1 MYLIASTRDNKGVWI
16 FLVPHMIDYLAEILT
31 ARVYDVAQESPLELA
46 ANLSKR
52 LNNRVLLKREDLQSV
67 FSFKLRGAYNKM
79 AKLPPAL
86 LAKGVVTASAGNH
99 AQGVALGAKRLGT
112 KSVIVMPTTT
122 PQVKIAAVRARD
134 GEVVLYGNSYDDA
147 YNRAREIE
155 LQQGLTF
162 IHPFDDPDVIAGQ
175 GTIGMEILRQ
185 YQQPIHAIFVA
196 IGGGGLIAG
205 VAAYVKR
212 LYPNIKII
220 GVEPVDADAMRQ
232 SLAAGHRIKLAQV
245 GLFADGVAVKEVGV
259 ETFRLCQQ
267 YVDEVLLVN
276 TDDICAAIKDVF
288 EDTRSILEPA
298 GALAIAG
305 AKAYVEREGIT
316 GETLVAIACGANMNF
331 NRLRFVAE
339 RAEVGEQREAI
350 LAVTIPEERGSFRRF
365 CTLLGSH
372 NLTEFN
378 YRMSNASAAHIFV
391 GVQVQGRQDTKDI
404 IAKLMAAGFETL
416 DLTADEM
423 AKMHLRHM
431 VGGRSPVAQ
440 AELLYRFE
448 FAERPGEM
456 TRFLNSLHPNWNI
469 SLFHYRNHGADYG
482 RILIGVEVPLTDR
495 TEWQEFLDRSEYIYW
510 DETNNP
516 GYRLFLS

>member
-1 MYLIASTRDNKGVWI
+1 
-16 FLVPHMIDYLAEILT
+16 
-31 ARVYDVAQESPLELA
+31 
-46 ANLSKR
+46 
-52 LNNRVLLKREDLQSV
+52 
-67 FSFKLRGAYNKM
+67 
-79 AKLPPAL
+79 
-86 LAKGVVTASAGNH
+86 
-99 AQGVALGAKRLGT
+99 
-112 KSVIVMPTTT
+112 
-122 PQVKIAAVRARD
+122 
-134 GEVVLYGNSYDDA
+134 
-147 YNRAREIE
+147 
-155 LQQGLTF
+155 
-162 IHPFDDPDVIAGQ
+162 
-175 GTIGMEILRQ
+175 
-185 YQQPIHAIFVA
+185 
-196 IGGGGLIAG
+196 
-205 VAAYVKR
+205 
-212 LYPNIKII
+212 
-220 GVEPVDADAMRQ
+220 
-232 SLAAGHRIKLAQV
+232 
-245 GLFADGVAVKEVGV
+245 
-259 ETFRLCQQ
+259 
-267 YVDEVLLVN
+267 
-276 TDDICAAIKDVF
+276 
-288 EDTRSILEPA
+288 
-298 GALAIAG
+298 
-305 AKAYVEREGIT
+305 
-316 GETLVAIACGANMNF
+316 MNF

-378 YRMSNASAAHIFV
+378 YRMSNANAAHIFV

-404 IAKLMAAGFETL
+404 MAKLTAAGFEAL

-448 FAERPGEM
+448 FTERPGEM

-495 TEWQEFLDRSEYIYW
+495 PEWQEFLDRSGYVYW